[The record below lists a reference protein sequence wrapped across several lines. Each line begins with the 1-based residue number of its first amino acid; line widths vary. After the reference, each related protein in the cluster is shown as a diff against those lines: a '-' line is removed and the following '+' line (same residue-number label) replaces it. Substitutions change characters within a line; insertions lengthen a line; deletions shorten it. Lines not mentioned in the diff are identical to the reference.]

1 MSIDETIR
9 ETIHEAVKEAF
20 LEFNPVPKP
29 DRPRTM
35 TIKQAAEY
43 AGISERA
50 MRNLAYRADFGG
62 MIRVGRTLRIV
73 VDKLDQWL
81 DGVNVDSL
89 T

>member
-9 ETIHEAVKEAF
+9 ETIHEAAKEAF
-20 LEFNPVPKP
+20 RDFSPVQKP

-50 MRNLAYRADFGG
+50 MRNLAHRADFGG
-62 MIRVGRTLRIV
+62 MIRVGGVIRIV

-81 DGVNVDSL
+81 DGGNADSL

>member
-50 MRNLAYRADFGG
+50 CLLYTSFICPQR
-62 MIRVGRTLRIV
+62 
-73 VDKLDQWL
+73 
-81 DGVNVDSL
+81 
-89 T
+89 

>member
-20 LEFNPVPKP
+20 RDFSPVQKP

-50 MRNLAYRADFGG
+50 MRNLAHRADFGG
-62 MIRVGRTLRIV
+62 MIRVGGVIRIV

-81 DGVNVDSL
+81 DGGNADSL